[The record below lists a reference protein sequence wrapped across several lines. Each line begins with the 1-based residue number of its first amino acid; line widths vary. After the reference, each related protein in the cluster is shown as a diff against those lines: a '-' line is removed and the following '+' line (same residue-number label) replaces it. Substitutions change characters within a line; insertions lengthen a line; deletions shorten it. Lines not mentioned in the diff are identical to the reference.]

1 MSACH
6 IAPENKAIILMRAA
20 KLISKKILLAKYH
33 FNGSLCD
40 EQYHH
45 IPASLNALVEMILDC
60 AYKQQNI
67 NDYLVSD

>member
-6 IAPENKAIILMRAA
+6 IAPEDEAITLMRAA
-20 KLISKKILLAKYH
+20 KLIRKEILQAKYH

-40 EQYHH
+40 EQNDH
-45 IPASLNALVEMILDC
+45 IPASLNALIEMILDG

-67 NDYLVSD
+67 NDYQVSD